1 MKIFEKI
8 KFKSILPK
16 VLTMCQR
23 HTAFTLAEILI
34 VLGIIGIIAAL
45 TIPTLMQNF
54 QDSELSTATKAMTS
68 ILTQA
73 VNKASVDNDG
83 IITGSDPDDSSNY
96 YNKFISEFKIVKSC
110 PGTQPLAGNCWST
123 NSHYLNDMNSDAAD
137 WVQYFAGYILTN
149 GSYLATYNHPICNE
163 TDSCIDLIFD
173 VNGKRGPN
181 IVGRDIFDAYIT
193 TKGFYIPSYYD
204 YWCTPPPTTY
214 SGRHCL
220 GYALGK

>member
-1 MKIFEKI
+1 MKL
-8 KFKSILPK
+8 ILK
-16 VLTMCQR
+16 KMLTMF
-23 HTAFTLAEILI
+23 HSYIAFTLAEVLI

-45 TIPTLMQNF
+45 TIPILMQTF

-73 VNKASVDNDG
+73 ANKASIDNGG

-96 YNKFISEFKIVKSC
+96 YYKFISEIKIVKSC
-110 PGTQPLAGNCWST
+110 PGTQSLVGSCWSA

-137 WVQYFAGYILTN
+137 WVQYFTGYILAN
-149 GSYLATYNHPICNE
+149 GSYLATYNHPICNDS
-163 TDSCIDLIFD
+163 DSCIDLIFD
-173 VNGKRGPN
+173 VNGNRGPN

-204 YWCTPPPTTY
+204 YWCAPPPTTY